1 MSHRFTRENST
12 ISSGRSPCR
21 SWPRGLVS
29 PTPTWPTRAGR
40 RSSSAHSRS
49 EDLEGRARHPTP
61 PTVEGIGLLF
71 LLPFCSHNTP
81 KQGGTRRRTTHH
93 QTTWHRLLPN
103 AFPARSEGYRS
114 RPSCTHN
121 PKVAGSNPAPATT
134 QGQGVSGRRPLT
146 PSSFLLPFCNR
157 CSVSGHANR
166 AGVAAI
172 TEHQPVALPRLRRV
186 NVGHEMS
193 VTVERCLDRCVA
205 ELGLDVLRVRP
216 LSDQETRISVA
227 QVVKPDAPKL
237 GAAERPR
244 PVALSEGVVIYRL
257 AVRAA
262 EGEPALEATRELGQ
276 RRPQGRR

>member
-93 QTTWHRLLPN
+93 QTTWNRLLPN

-114 RPSCTHN
+114 WPCCTHN
-121 PKVAGSNPAPATT
+121 PYLKALR
-134 QGQGVSGRRPLT
+134 GQAEGL
-146 PSSFLLPFCNR
+146 
-157 CSVSGHANR
+157 
-166 AGVAAI
+166 
-172 TEHQPVALPRLRRV
+172 LRRY
-186 NVGHEMS
+186 
-193 VTVERCLDRCVA
+193 RALI
-205 ELGLDVLRVRP
+205 LLRVSLP
-216 LSDQETRISVA
+216 PS
-227 QVVKPDAPKL
+227 
-237 GAAERPR
+237 GATIPR
-244 PVALSEGVVIYRL
+244 GALSQPLVSRNL
-257 AVRAA
+257 
-262 EGEPALEATRELGQ
+262 
-276 RRPQGRR
+276 